1 MPALPLLFDPT
12 PVFNTVVVLPAEVEI
27 VARAVA
33 AAISERKNLKLTLSH
48 TNLLGALL
56 SRHGAAM
63 SAMLPGGTVAD
74 AAVTHGL
81 AVRLK
86 QG

>member
-1 MPALPLLFDPT
+1 M
-12 PVFNTVVVLPAEVEI
+12 VVLPAEVEI
-27 VARAVA
+27 VARSVA
-33 AAISERKNLKLTLSH
+33 ATISERKNLGLTLPH

-56 SRHGAAM
+56 ARHGAAV
-63 SAMLPGGTVAD
+63 SDTIPGSTVAD